1 MTNANENTDYSQGK
15 MYRIVSPNHDKVYIG
30 STVETLAQRF
40 SVHKQKRNCTAVQII
55 DAGDARIEE
64 IEAFPCLDK
73 YQLEDREAELQLA
86 DWDGCVNKNVAG
98 AVRRAGGM
106 PAYQKGYYEAHL
118 DQIKAKEKVYREANA
133 EKIKANH
140 KVYREANAEKIK
152 AYHKVYREA
161 HLDQIKAKDKVY
173 YEANKEK
180 LRAQH
185 SKKCTCSCGATYR
198 HSDKARHLRTKRHQK
213 YEAAAKS

>member
-1 MTNANENTDYSQGK
+1 MTTANKNTDYSQGK
-15 MYRIVSPNHDKVYIG
+15 LYRIVSPNHDKMYIG
-30 STVETLAQRF
+30 STVKTLEQRF
-40 SVHKQKRNCTAVQII
+40 SEHKSERDCMSREII

-86 DWDGCVNKNVAG
+86 DWGGCVNKMVAG
-98 AVRRAGGM
+98 AMRRAGGEQAYNKAYYTAHADEIK
-106 PAYQKGYYEAHL
+106 AYQ
-118 DQIKAKEKVYREANA
+118 KVYREANA
-133 EKIKANH
+133 EKIKANQ
-140 KVYREANAEKIK
+140 EA
-152 AYHKVYREA
+152 
-161 HLDQIKAKDKVY
+161 Y

-180 LRAQH
+180 LRAQK